1 MAFAA
6 AFWMVAQP
14 LWQFDPAVLAGDVVL
29 PPALGAVQVPLGLL
43 VAWIVVLGTVVPY
56 SLVLAGVARLGP
68 ARTGL
73 IGMLEPVAAAAT
85 ARQSVTRRG
94 RRTSHSRGT
103 TSSATPTTAAT
114 ATSRSHS

>member
-1 MAFAA
+1 MCIR
-6 AFWMVAQP
+6 
-14 LWQFDPAVLAGDVVL
+14 DS
-29 PPALGAVQVPLGLL
+29 VPLGLL

-56 SLVLAGVARLGP
+56 AVVLAGVARLGP

-85 ARQSVTRRG
+85 AWVVLGESMTALQVVGGVVVLVGVLLAEAARQSGAWRG

-103 TSSATPTTAAT
+103 TRSATPTTATT